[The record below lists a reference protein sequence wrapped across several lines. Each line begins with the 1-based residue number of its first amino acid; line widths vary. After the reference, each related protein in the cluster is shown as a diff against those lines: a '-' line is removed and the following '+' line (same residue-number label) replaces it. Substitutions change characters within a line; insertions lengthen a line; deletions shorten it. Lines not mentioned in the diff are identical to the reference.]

1 MLSLSL
7 QSHVGSDGILKLQ
20 VPVGLSNTDLEIMLI
35 FQPIKLPSLRKKPED
50 LGWPPN
56 FFEQT
61 FGSCAEDPLVR
72 APPGEY
78 EEREVLLCQP
88 EKACPSLLRRVTH
101 LSSEVGYL
109 SLAD

>member
-35 FQPIKLPSLRKKPED
+35 FQPIKQPSSPKKAED

-56 FFEQT
+56 FFKET
-61 FGSCAEDPLVR
+61 FGSCADDHLVR
-72 APPGEY
+72 APQGEY
-78 EEREVLLCQP
+78 EERDVL
-88 EKACPSLLRRVTH
+88 V
-101 LSSEVGYL
+101 
-109 SLAD
+109 